1 MFVSFVIAFVL
12 AVFSF
17 YQLKTL
23 PPLWL
28 AVAILLVLLSIVLMA
43 KKSGVSLSTRPLS
56 LPASRFSWLKRPE
69 PSWVLNVLLGFI
81 IGWSWVFWQTFFSV
95 NVEPLWLDKPV
106 VIQGEV
112 VGLPQMTT
120 TERGLRYRFSM
131 RLHHI
136 RDPESLKPTSKNK
149 SFENEQAWY
158 GSKPTVQL
166 SWYLRPEAE
175 QLKPF
180 LPEPKQTWQLQVKLK
195 TNHGSMN
202 LGALDYES
210 WLYQNRI
217 AAKGYVVDKVG
228 KADGTQANRLLSGE
242 IDSGLRHQLAQ
253 RLQNVFADSPFKG
266 LYQALSYGDR
276 SAITDGQWQVLQNT
290 GTVHLMAIS
299 GLHMGM
305 VALLGYLLFKALWWL
320 GLYRIRHLNLPLFGA
335 AGALLFASVY
345 LVLAGFSIPTQRAYL
360 MVVAVLLFLF
370 MKRTFQPW
378 SALALAALLVVLWDV
393 RSVLSLG
400 FWLSFLAVALIFAVL
415 QIPLVKRSPKWQQL
429 IWIQLVLTFGLAPY
443 LIWSFH
449 FLPTFSLLAN
459 LVAVPF
465 VSFIGLPM
473 VFLASFLALLST
485 SIASQSV
492 VWMDG
497 LWELVWSFLQTL
509 SAWQNASITLGSLS
523 LWQLG
528 LCYFLM
534 FTVLLAGNR
543 RLRLAAMFFL
553 LIGVLWVG
561 VFSAKDRPQNGQA
574 WLNVLDVGQGQALVI
589 ETQNHVL
596 VYDTGAKW
604 GTKMDGAKLA
614 VLPFLRARNWT
625 QVDRV
630 MVSHSD
636 MDHAGGLQRLLN
648 EIDVKEVTSGQPE
661 VLMKALRPTEYT
673 IESCRAGQ
681 QWQWD
686 GVDFFVLSPGI
697 AGLDKSLRSD
707 NDRSCVLKVTAGAH
721 SILVTGDLS
730 ARGEKKLLKA
740 YAQTADG
747 NPLSADILV
756 AGHHGSRYSTAPEWL
771 ARVQPKVVLFSSGY
785 KNRYHFPAQ
794 QTLQRLDSKVR
805 WFNTACAGG
814 IGYLIDRNRDEFGS
828 EPQYQARQLRLK
840 WYHHRC
846 SPENKGILFQ

>member
-23 PPLWL
+23 PPWWV
-28 AVAILLVLLSIVLMA
+28 AVAVLLALLLTVLMA
-43 KKSGVSLSTRPLS
+43 KKFGVSLTTRPLS
-56 LPASRFSWLKRPE
+56 LSASRISWLRRPE

-81 IGWSWVFWQTFFSV
+81 IGWTWVFWQTFFSV
-95 NVEPLWLDKPV
+95 NIEPFWLDKPV

-131 RLHHI
+131 RLKHI
-136 RDPESLKPTSKNK
+136 RHPVTLNSTEQTKPFES
-149 SFENEQAWY
+149 EQAWY
-158 GSKPTVQL
+158 QSKPTVQL
-166 SWYLRPEAE
+166 SWYLRPEAR
-175 QLKPF
+175 QSMAS
-180 LPEPKQTWQLQVKLK
+180 LPEPNQIWQLQVKLK
-195 TNHGSMN
+195 ANHASMN

-217 AAKGYVVDKVG
+217 AAKGYVLD
-228 KADGTQANRLLSGE
+228 KADGTDMNRLLSGE
-242 IDSGLRHQLAQ
+242 VDSGLRHRLAKQLQ
-253 RLQNVFADSPFKG
+253 EVFANSPFKG
-266 LYQALSYGDR
+266 VYQALSYGDR
-276 SAITDGQWQVLQNT
+276 SAITDAQWQVLQNT

-320 GLYRIRHLNLPLFGA
+320 GFYRIERLNLPMFGA

-370 MKRTFQPW
+370 MKRAFQPW

-415 QIPLVKRSPKWQQL
+415 HHPVVKRAPKWQQL
-429 IWIQLVLTFGLAPY
+429 IWIQIVLTFGLAPY

-449 FLPTFSLLAN
+449 FLPAFSLLAN

-465 VSFIGLPM
+465 VSFVGLPM
-473 VFLASFLALLST
+473 VFLVSFLGLFSDSL
-485 SIASQSV
+485 ASQAV
-492 VWMDG
+492 LWMDWI
-497 LWELVWSFLQTL
+497 WEWLWSFLQTL
-509 SAWQNASITLGSLS
+509 SGLQHASITFGSLT

-528 LCYFLM
+528 LCYLLL
-534 FTVLLAGNR
+534 FTVLLARSFRN
-543 RLRLAAMFFL
+543 RLASVVFL
-553 LIGVLWVG
+553 LIGVLWTG
-561 VFSAKDRPQNGQA
+561 MFSHPDRPQNGQA

-604 GTKMDGAKLA
+604 GTKMDGTKLA
-614 VLPFLRARNWT
+614 ILPFLRARSWT

-648 EIDVKEVTSGQPE
+648 EIDVKEVSSGQPE

-681 QWQWD
+681 QWHWD

-697 AGLDKSLRSD
+697 VELDKRLRSD
-707 NDRSCVLKVTAGAH
+707 NDRSCVLKISAGSH
-721 SILVTGDLS
+721 SILMTGDLS
-730 ARGEKKLLKA
+730 ARGENKLLQA
-740 YAQTADG
+740 YAQTSDG

-756 AGHHGSRYSTAPEWL
+756 AGHHGSRYSTGPEWL
-771 ARVQPKVVLFSSGY
+771 ARVQPQVVLFSSGY

-794 QTLQRLDSKVR
+794 QTLQRLDSEVR
-805 WFNTACAGG
+805 WFNTACSGG
-814 IGYLIDRNRDEFGS
+814 VGYSIDRNRDEF
-828 EPQYQARQLRLK
+828 EPQPQYQARQLQLK